1 MKKIIPALIFTAA
14 ASTAT
19 LLYIKKKL
27 TEKNEIKLIEIEEK
41 KDHNLEEKETNEWTT
56 SFDPLIEKVSEVT
69 STIDTI
75 VDGLKEEI
83 ANKEPIIDKVEQNEN
98 EFIDESLLDE
108 IAESNIEES
117 DTVEVVDTIENEL
130 EDFQRNYT
138 DVSQQF
144 EAEDLPDKIEELPI
158 EEIVQEEA
166 IPFPEMEPTDD
177 DQQKIV
183 DEINEIINE
192 IIQPTEEE
200 ALDDLQEAITYDDD
214 QPQQVQE
221 QTEQETSTELD
232 PIEFNDKPLDP
243 LDTAKTAEIV
253 INSIIDSVEEVDQN
267 QQAMDDI
274 EQLIEDEVEQVNED
288 EMTNEELVEKYS
300 RQFESISPRKI
311 ELILKQIDLMR
322 KSIANAENI
331 TLQHYVKFDTQE
343 NRDKY
348 GFIAQVEGYIVE
360 NDEDPTKLLLVNT
373 LENNR
378 HTLNWS
384 ILDLARN
391 VGEYN
396 GSYRGWAVRETK

>member
-41 KDHNLEEKETNEWTT
+41 QDHNLKEEATNEWAT

-83 ANKEPIIDKVEQNEN
+83 TSKEPLIDKLDQAEN
-98 EFIDESLLDE
+98 DFIDEILPEE
-108 IAESNIEES
+108 IAESNSEEIDPIE
-117 DTVEVVDTIENEL
+117 VADTIENEVENIQP
-130 EDFQRNYT
+130 EDT
-138 DVSQQF
+138 SAAQQF
-144 EAEDLPDKIEELPI
+144 INEDLPDEIEELPVEGI
-158 EEIVQEEA
+158 EQEEV

-200 ALDDLQEAITYDDD
+200 SQDNLEETTTYDDD
-214 QPQQVQE
+214 QPQQIQE
-221 QTEQETSTELD
+221 QTEQETSAELD
-232 PIEFNDKPLDP
+232 PIEFKDKPLDP
-243 LDTAKTAEIV
+243 LDAAKTAEIV

-274 EQLIEDEVEQVNED
+274 EQLIEDEVDQVSED

-322 KSIANAENI
+322 KSLDNAENI

-343 NRDKY
+343 NREKY
-348 GFIAQVEGYIVE
+348 KSIAQVEGYIVE
-360 NDEDPTKLLLVNT
+360 DDEDPTKLLLVNT

-396 GSYRGWAVRETK
+396 GSYRGWAVREMK

>member
-1 MKKIIPALIFTAA
+1 MKKIIPALIFTTA

-158 EEIVQEEA
+158 EEIEQEEA

>member
-138 DVSQQF
+138 DISQQF

-158 EEIVQEEA
+158 EEIEQEEV

-360 NDEDPTKLLLVNT
+360 NDENPTKLLLVNT

>member
-41 KDHNLEEKETNEWTT
+41 QDHNLEEEATNEWAT

-83 ANKEPIIDKVEQNEN
+83 TSKEPLIDKLDQAEN
-98 EFIDESLLDE
+98 DFIDENLLEE
-108 IAESNIEES
+108 IAESNSEQFDS
-117 DTVEVVDTIENEL
+117 SEVADTIENEL
-130 EDFQRNYT
+130 DSLEQEVAST
-138 DVSQQF
+138 DQQF
-144 EAEDLPDKIEELPI
+144 STDELPDQIEELPVENI
-158 EEIVQEEA
+158 DQEEQ
-166 IPFPEMEPTDD
+166 IPFPEMESTDD

-200 ALDDLQEAITYDDD
+200 TQDVLEETTTYDDN

-221 QTEQETSTELD
+221 QTEQESNVELD
-232 PIEFNDKPLDP
+232 PIEFKDKPLDP
-243 LDTAKTAEIV
+243 LDAAKTAEIV

-322 KSIANAENI
+322 KSLDNAENI

-348 GFIAQVEGYIVE
+348 KSIAQVEGYIVE
-360 NDEDPTKLLLVNT
+360 DDEDPTKLLLVNT

-396 GSYRGWAVRETK
+396 GSYRGWAVREMK